1 MQVRKLNYQEAIF
14 FEALT
19 KDRIESAMMLEK
31 PSMRG
36 IKNSVVEKYS
46 DQAHFIYELLQNADD
61 AKATK
66 ARFIL
71 ESNRLI
77 FAHNGS
83 RHFSV
88 TDPEKEEEDSLSGN
102 LGDINAITAIPILIK
117 LRHRLG
123 SLGLDLRLYFS
134 ILLRHIFMI
143 QIFALKSVVL
153 LSQFYWKKIF
163 QEEDQKKLYLFSL
176 LIIQKDQKMR
186 LIKILQIS

>member
-1 MQVRKLNYQEAIF
+1 MRKLNYQEAIF